1 MLADLLADIALN
13 AAKSAE
19 ATWDVWLDLV
29 LDKFDFLVDYVVLA
43 EVDVTSDFDLGD
55 QFGDKVALWILSLSR
70 LKEIAH
76 VFRDLAQ
83 H

>member
-1 MLADLLADIALN
+1 MLANLLANIALN
-13 AAKSAE
+13 TAESAE

-29 LDKFDFLVDYVVLA
+29 LDKFDFLVDDVVLA

-55 QFGDKVALWILSLSR
+55 QFGDEVALWILGLSR